1 MTAQAPPPAADSHDK
16 EAGSADAV
24 RSQPDQIA
32 ISPAIG
38 PLPAIYVPRA
48 PGESGPIG
56 LLWHVT
62 ARAAR
67 LAGEWATRHLPHRH
81 PATQDGEPRQPA
93 TPPGFRGSG
102 IEMFEAEIVPIHGQ
116 PAARKPDGRP
126 RLPRP
131 GG

>member
-1 MTAQAPPPAADSHDK
+1 MTTQIPRPAADSDGK
-16 EAGSADAV
+16 QAASAEAA

-32 ISPAIG
+32 ISPDVG

-48 PGESGPIG
+48 PGEGSPVG

-67 LAGEWATRHLPHRH
+67 LAGRWASRHLPHRH

-93 TPPGFRGSG
+93 TPPAVS
-102 IEMFEAEIVPIHGQ
+102 
-116 PAARKPDGRP
+116 
-126 RLPRP
+126 
-131 GG
+131 